1 MVKINVGPEKQPF
14 NVLKSLICHHSPFF
28 KAAFTGSFLEAKE
41 QSMDL
46 DDVEARIFTLFVDCK
61 HQHFEEYSSFRAV

>member
-1 MVKINVGPEKQPF
+1 MYSGPQSFVKINVGAEKQPF

-28 KAAFTGSFLEAKE
+28 KAAFTGSFVEAQE

-46 DDVEARIFTLFVDCK
+46 EDVEVPIFTLFVDWL
-61 HQHFEEYSSFRAV
+61 YT